1 MSRKTLFEVKT
12 MTTSIPASIESN
24 PSINPIVTSNTQT
37 PESLKKIDK
46 LTILSII
53 TIVATTLCTA
63 AGIISATVTG
73 IAGLFALPVAA
84 ILLAIAVLIAIHK
97 HRCSKELSMQKQPPS
112 LIEME
117 PIPSSTTS
125 ETKES
130 KESKPYTLED
140 IIGIDSTTPRKISL
154 DDVTVSE

>member
-1 MSRKTLFEVKT
+1 M
-12 MTTSIPASIESN
+12 
-24 PSINPIVTSNTQT
+24 
-37 PESLKKIDK
+37 
-46 LTILSII
+46 
-53 TIVATTLCTA
+53 
-63 AGIISATVTG
+63 
-73 IAGLFALPVAA
+73 FALPVAA

>member
-1 MSRKTLFEVKT
+1 

-24 PSINPIVTSNTQT
+24 PSINPVVTSNTQT

-46 LTILSII
+46 LTILSVI

-73 IAGLFALPVAA
+73 IAALFALPVVA

-112 LIEME
+112 SIEME
-117 PIPSSTTS
+117 PIPSPTTS
-125 ETKES
+125 ETKETQ
-130 KESKPYTLED
+130 ESKPYTLKD
-140 IIGIDSTTPRKISL
+140 IIGIDSKTPRKISL

>member
-1 MSRKTLFEVKT
+1 

-84 ILLAIAVLIAIHK
+84 TLLAIAVLIAIHK

-130 KESKPYTLED
+130 KESKPYTL
-140 IIGIDSTTPRKISL
+140 
-154 DDVTVSE
+154 